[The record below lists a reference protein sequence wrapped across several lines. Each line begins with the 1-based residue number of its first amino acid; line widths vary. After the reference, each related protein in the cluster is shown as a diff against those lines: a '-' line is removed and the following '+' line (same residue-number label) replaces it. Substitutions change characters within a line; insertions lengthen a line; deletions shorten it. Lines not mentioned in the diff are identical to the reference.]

1 MSNIKKT
8 ACCDLLIL
16 DNKNENTE
24 ANMMILKKQLFLCI
38 STAIS
43 KHFE

>member
-1 MSNIKKT
+1 MSNIKNSM
-8 ACCDLLIL
+8 LWF

-24 ANMMILKKQLFLCI
+24 VNIMILKKQLFLCI
-38 STAIS
+38 SKAIS